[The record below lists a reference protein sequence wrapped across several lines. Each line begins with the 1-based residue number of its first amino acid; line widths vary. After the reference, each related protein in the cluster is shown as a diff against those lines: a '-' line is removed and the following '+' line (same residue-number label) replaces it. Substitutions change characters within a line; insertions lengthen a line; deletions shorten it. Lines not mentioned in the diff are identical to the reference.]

1 MKIEEH
7 KNIILAIINAVK
19 NDNIGEVTKN
29 LSTLSEDYG
38 KISALNESLSSS
50 NNELN
55 EKIKKIQQDNLDLY
69 IKCSG
74 LENKNKSNENNKP
87 PTEEQT
93 KELSEDEAFAKLR
106 DDKGNLL

>member
-29 LSTLSEDYG
+29 LSTLSEDYA
-38 KISALNESLSSS
+38 KISTLNEGLSSS